1 MPVKSNVREEGSV
14 WSQSVVGFTVPHKD
28 GGRTAEYIAA
38 SGRREMEDATQLAV
52 SFLSILGPKPTFRVG
67 LR

>member
-1 MPVKSNVREEGSV
+1 MPVKSNVKEEGSV
-14 WSQSVVGFTVPHKD
+14 WSQSVGFTVPHKH